1 MNDQQTTQSV
11 KSRELRGTV
20 VSDRMEKT
28 VMVKVSRLKMN
39 KKYKKQYSV
48 STKFA
53 AHDPESEFHTGD
65 TVTIRETRPLS
76 KTKRWEVV
84 SKSQSQ

>member
-1 MNDQQTTQSV
+1 MNDQQTTQPV
-11 KSRELRGTV
+11 KTRQLRGVV

-48 STKFA
+48 STNFA

-65 TVTIRETRPLS
+65 EVTIRATRPLS